1 MGGYHTFNRSWV
13 DTHSRCCLPLLQPS
27 QQAAGAASKKQ
38 RTLDEL
44 NWTLD
49 AAAQLE
55 AAAELEAEAGV
66 EGVTGEAG
74 DILDMLG

>member
-1 MGGYHTFNRSWV
+1 M
-13 DTHSRCCLPLLQPS
+13 LQPWW

-44 NWTLD
+44 LPNH
-49 AAAQLE
+49 AARAAQLE
-55 AAAELEAEAGV
+55 AAAELEAAARV
-66 EGVTGEAG
+66 EGATGEAG